1 MEWKK
6 ILTLWLILVCE
17 AILAQPKPERNLVFD
32 SLATRWDEAIPLGNG
47 WLGALIW
54 QKGDQ
59 LRISLDRVDLWDDRP
74 MPEID
79 QLKFNWVIEKVK
91 LNQYDSVQKL
101 GDEPY
106 EKYAAPT
113 KIPGAAIEFD
123 LSKIGKVVSNTLDIN
138 TGLSSIKFTNGVVF
152 NNYIHAVD
160 QVGYFGFENLVL
172 SKEMPIEIKVPNYNT
187 GHAGTMGNSVEG
199 IGLEKLGYSKGTI
212 IKKSNSILYHQPT
225 WNGNYYEVAVQW
237 QNFPG
242 NKIIGQ
248 WTITNNKPA
257 VLPILN
263 SKRKEPTHWPSHL
276 KWWSDYWSRSYISL
290 PDSILE
296 RQYYLEMYKFGCV
309 TRANTPPISLQSVW
323 TADNGNLPPWKGDFH
338 HDLNTQLSYWPG
350 YSGNHLDLTQ
360 GFTNWLWKVKEVNK
374 KWTKKYFEAEGL
386 NVPGV
391 TTISGKEMGGWIQY
405 SMSPTVSAWLA
416 QHFYWQW
423 KYSGDEK
430 FLNTK
435 CRYYFDEVE
444 TFLSNI
450 RKPDPLSGKYKMP
463 LSSSPEY
470 HNNCIHAWFKDFSN
484 HDLALVKSFYKN
496 YAEVMSSSGNSHFRK
511 ILPDGDRYPSFDVNE
526 TGLTIAPGQDLDQSH
541 RHHAHLMAIHPL
553 GLLNMEN
560 EKEKEVIL
568 KSLRWSEKKGT
579 GNWVGYSF
587 SWAACI
593 YARAYDAE
601 NAAGMLQK
609 FATNFCSANSFH
621 LNGDQKGGQYSSF
634 TYRPFTLEGNFA
646 FAQGVHEM
654 LLQSHKNFIEIF
666 PATPQSWKNVAF
678 NTLRTEGAFLVS
690 AKKENGVPTQVK
702 IKSTVG
708 GILRIK
714 LPFKTFIEKGINRSN
729 IQQDVDGIISIKTV
743 SGQEIV
749 FENGYE

>member
-6 ILTLWLILVCE
+6 ILTLWIILICDS
-17 AILAQPKPERNLVFD
+17 ILAQPKPEHNLVFD

-160 QVGYFGFENLVL
+160 QVGYFGFENMALANDMVIQL
-172 SKEMPIEIKVPNYNT
+172 KVPNYNT
-187 GHAGTMGNSVEG
+187 GQAGTVGNSVEG

-276 KWWSDYWSRSYISL
+276 KWWSDYWSRSNISL

-350 YSGNHLDLTQ
+350 
-360 GFTNWLWKVKEVNK
+360 
-374 KWTKKYFEAEGL
+374 
-386 NVPGV
+386 
-391 TTISGKEMGGWIQY
+391 
-405 SMSPTVSAWLA
+405 
-416 QHFYWQW
+416 
-423 KYSGDEK
+423 
-430 FLNTK
+430 
-435 CRYYFDEVE
+435 
-444 TFLSNI
+444 
-450 RKPDPLSGKYKMP
+450 
-463 LSSSPEY
+463 
-470 HNNCIHAWFKDFSN
+470 
-484 HDLALVKSFYKN
+484 
-496 YAEVMSSSGNSHFRK
+496 
-511 ILPDGDRYPSFDVNE
+511 
-526 TGLTIAPGQDLDQSH
+526 
-541 RHHAHLMAIHPL
+541 
-553 GLLNMEN
+553 
-560 EKEKEVIL
+560 
-568 KSLRWSEKKGT
+568 
-579 GNWVGYSF
+579 
-587 SWAACI
+587 
-593 YARAYDAE
+593 
-601 NAAGMLQK
+601 
-609 FATNFCSANSFH
+609 
-621 LNGDQKGGQYSSF
+621 
-634 TYRPFTLEGNFA
+634 
-646 FAQGVHEM
+646 
-654 LLQSHKNFIEIF
+654 
-666 PATPQSWKNVAF
+666 
-678 NTLRTEGAFLVS
+678 
-690 AKKENGVPTQVK
+690 
-702 IKSTVG
+702 
-708 GILRIK
+708 
-714 LPFKTFIEKGINRSN
+714 
-729 IQQDVDGIISIKTV
+729 
-743 SGQEIV
+743 
-749 FENGYE
+749 